1 MVKSHQSYFSKLYM
15 ALDIIIL
22 VISFAASYFV
32 RFDVIGAADGVK
44 YLPLNYYLKYLIYV
58 IIGFTAVFLISGL
71 YNSKKNFKPGNVILC
86 TVRANFFGAAYFLA
100 LLYIF
105 REVNI
110 SRAFIFVFAC
120 VSTCVMLI
128 YRLLVRLALKK
139 SRKMGKHLKNVL
151 IIGYSYTT
159 ERYIEALSRH
169 PEWGYKVCGILCDN
183 MAKNTRYMGVS
194 VKGAVSDLKEVLDNN
209 SFTEI
214 VICLK
219 VTDYNDLKEIVTET
233 EKHGIHIKFAPDF
246 QNMISSGAEIED
258 MDGLPVINIRK
269 SPLSYPGNRFVKRT
283 GDIILSLILIIIFFI
298 PMLIICIIIRAGGEK
313 SVIFKQTR
321 VGKNGKNFTMYK
333 FRTMRDTEPE
343 EEKHMWT
350 TENDSRVTASGAFFR
365 RTSLDELPQLFNILR
380 GDMSLVGPRPERP
393 YFVDKFKEEIPRYM
407 VKHQVRPGLT
417 GLAQVTGY
425 RGDTNI
431 ARRIEQDINYIENW
445 SVPLDISILVRT
457 IFCVH
462 DKNAY

>member
-1 MVKSHQSYFSKLYM
+1 MVKSHQNYFSKLYM
-15 ALDIIIL
+15 ALDTIIL
-22 VISFAASYFV
+22 VISFAAAYFV
-32 RFDVIGAADGVK
+32 RFDLIGAADGVK
-44 YLPLNYYLKYLIYV
+44 YLPLSYYLKYLIYV
-58 IIGFTAVFLISGL
+58 IIGYAGIFLISGS
-71 YNSKKNFKPGNVILC
+71 YNSKKNFKISSIIIGTI
-86 TVRANFFGAAYFLA
+86 RANFFGAAYFLA

-120 VSTCVMLI
+120 ISTCMMLC
-128 YRLLVRLALKK
+128 YRLLAYLCLKK
-139 SRKMGKHLKNVL
+139 SHKKGKHLKNVL

-159 ERYIEALSRH
+159 ERYIEALMRH
-169 PEWGYKVCGILCDN
+169 PEWGYRVWGILCDN
-183 MAKNTRYMGVS
+183 MVRDTKYMGVS
-194 VKGAVSDLKEVLDNN
+194 VRGTLSDLQEVFNN
-209 SFTEI
+209 NFFTEA

-283 GDIILSLILIIIFFI
+283 GDIILSLILIILFFI
-298 PMLIICIIIRAGGEK
+298 PMIIICIIIRADGQK
-313 SVIFKQTR
+313 KVIFRQTR

-333 FRTMRDTEPE
+333 FCTMRETDTE

-350 TENDSRVTASGAFFR
+350 TENDSRVTASGAFLR

-431 ARRIEQDINYIENW
+431 ARRIQQDINYIENW
-445 SVPLDISILVRT
+445 NVLLDILILART
-457 IFCVH
+457 IFCIH